1 MHKKKIIIAAG
12 GTGGH
17 MFPAQALALELKE
30 SGYEVLFIGA
40 KLDTN
45 KYFQRELFS
54 YRSISSSTISRG
66 ALTRHIAAVIS
77 LTKGCIQS
85 WKIINQ
91 FKPDLVVGFGSFHT
105 APVLVGTV
113 LLRKPFVLFE
123 SNAWPGKVNRF
134 FSRFAQVSAVQFSR
148 TMSHLSG
155 KSKQV
160 TVPFFQK
167 KEDMTYSKEESLA
180 YYGLKSD
187 LPTALVFGGSQG
199 AQSINSSVLEVMKE
213 ASLEGLSLQ
222 VIHFTGTKEPADSFA
237 AAYNEIGIKCCVKP
251 FEEKMVHAWNS
262 ADIAICRAGAA
273 TISELVR
280 FEIPAILIPF
290 PKASEDHQK
299 VNAEELKSLNAALY
313 LTEDVLHKDS
323 LFAAL
328 KELISEKQLSNMKD
342 ALKEFKRSSQKES
355 LMDIVKEL
363 LTN

>member
-1 MHKKKIIIAAG
+1 MHKKKVIIAAG

-17 MFPAQALALELKE
+17 MFPAQALALELKD
-30 SGYEVLFIGA
+30 SGYEVLFVGA
-40 KLDTN
+40 KLDSN
-45 KYFQRELFS
+45 KYFQKELFA
-54 YRSISSSTISRG
+54 YHSISSSTLSSSY
-66 ALTRHIAAVIS
+66 TRRVSAILS
-77 LTKGCIQS
+77 LFKGCIQS
-85 WKIINQ
+85 VKIIKH

-105 APVLVGTV
+105 APVLMGAV

-134 FSRFAQVSAVQFSR
+134 FSRFAKVTAVQFSR
-148 TMSHLSG
+148 TMAHLSG

-160 TVPFFQK
+160 AVPFFQR
-167 KEDMTYSKEESLA
+167 KEDRTYSRGESLS
-180 YYGLKSD
+180 YYGLKCD
-187 LPTALVFGGSQG
+187 VPTALVFGGSQG
-199 AQSINSSVLEVMKE
+199 ASSINTSVLEVMKE
-213 ASLEGLSLQ
+213 ISIEGIPLQ
-222 VIHFTGTKEPADSFA
+222 IIHFTGSKEASD
-237 AAYNEIGIKCCVKP
+237 AYGTAYTEMGINSCVKP
-251 FEEKMVHAWNS
+251 FEEKMVHAWRC

-273 TISELVR
+273 TIAELVR

-290 PKASEDHQK
+290 PKASEDHQR

-323 LFAAL
+323 LFGAI
-328 KELISEKQLSNMKD
+328 KELSNKDRLSAMKD

>member
-1 MHKKKIIIAAG
+1 MHKKKVLIAAG

-30 SGYEVLFIGA
+30 SGYEVLFAGA

-54 YRSISSSTISRG
+54 QQTISSSSLSKG
-66 ALTRHIAAVIS
+66 ALTHHMAAVIS
-77 LTKGCIQS
+77 LVKGCIQS

-91 FKPDLVVGFGSFHT
+91 FKPELVVGFGSFHT
-105 APVLVGTV
+105 VPVLMATV
-113 LLRKPFVLFE
+113 LMRKPFVLFE

-134 FSRFAQVSAVQFSR
+134 FSRFAKVSAVQFSR
-148 TMSHLSG
+148 AQSHLSG
-155 KSKQV
+155 NSRQV
-160 TVPFFQK
+160 AVPFFQK
-167 KEDMTYSKEESLA
+167 KEDKTGSKEESLA
-180 YYGLKSD
+180 YYGLSND
-187 LPTALVFGGSQG
+187 LPTALIFGGSQG
-199 AQSINSSVLEVMKE
+199 AQSINNSVLEVMQQVSAQKI
-213 ASLEGLSLQ
+213 SLQ
-222 VIHFTGTKEPADSFA
+222 VIHFTGATEPWEGFIS
-237 AAYNEIGIKCCVKP
+237 AYNDMGIRCSVKP
-251 FEEKMVHAWNS
+251 FEEKMAHAWNC

-273 TISELVR
+273 TIAELVR

-290 PKASEDHQK
+290 PKAAEDHQK

-328 KELISEKQLSNMKD
+328 KELTDKKQLNSMKE